1 MKGTRPLDNH
11 EIRRVSACFTG
22 TFEARNRG
30 LFMLGVS
37 TGGRISELLSL
48 TIGDVW
54 QNRAP
59 VSDLLYNRSIV
70 KGGEVSRAVPV
81 NRDGREAIADLIA
94 WHRKRYRTIRTNRP
108 LFPSRNGRG
117 NPQRMSRRTAH
128 DVLKAAYEAAGL
140 NGHLATHSLRKS
152 FAQRLYERTGDIFAV
167 QEMLGHKNVA
177 TTQKYLGVNY
187 ASVRDALEEMAV
199 SGQLPIT
206 TLLGSSLKNDADEAL
221 FLELALRGYDLSKL
235 RDNDE
240 TTAEILKIG

>member
-1 MKGTRPLDNH
+1 MKGTRPLNND
-11 EIRRVSACFTG
+11 EIRRVSACFIG
-22 TFEARNRG
+22 TYEVRNRG

-48 TIGDVW
+48 RVADVY
-54 QNRAP
+54 QNKKP
-59 VSDLLYNRSIV
+59 VTDLLFDKSIV
-70 KGGEVSRAVPV
+70 KGKETSRAVPV
-81 NRDGREAIADLIA
+81 NVDGRLAIAELVN
-94 WHRKRYRTIRTNRP
+94 WHRDRYGDLDANRP
-108 LFPSRNGRG
+108 LFPSRNKQG
-117 NPQRMSRRTAH
+117 QQQMSRRTAH
-128 DVLKAAYEAAGL
+128 DVLKSAFEAAGL

-152 FAQRLYERTGDIFAV
+152 FAQRLYDRTGDIFAV

-199 SGQLPIT
+199 ESELPQIH
-206 TLLGSSLKNDADEAL
+206 LLGSSLKKEADETL

-240 TTAEILKIG
+240 TTAEIVKIS